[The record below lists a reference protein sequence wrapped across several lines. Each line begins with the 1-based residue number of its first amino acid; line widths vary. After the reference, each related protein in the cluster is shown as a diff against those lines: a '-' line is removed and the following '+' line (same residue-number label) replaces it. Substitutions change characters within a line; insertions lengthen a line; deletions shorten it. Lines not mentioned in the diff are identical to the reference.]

1 MNRQH
6 SSKQP
11 SPTSGALRAPTS
23 RWSRWDRAQSGF
35 TLVELLVV
43 VTIVLM
49 LFGLAATVI
58 QPLREGRDV
67 REAARMVNAYLA
79 QAQTRAIQRGRP
91 VGIWIR
97 RLPLQ
102 PNISLELAMAELPPP
117 YGGDVLNA
125 KIGVVGAASAEYNR
139 NTADPRFFNVGNW
152 IRFDYKGPLR
162 IITSTNPELH
172 SIEFAPP
179 VRFTG
184 QVPFQVYG
192 FPRSDPEDPNSPLI
206 QAQSAVHPLTFPASV
221 AIDVAHS
228 GIGWSSWF
236 SEVGPNDPADGEID
250 PLILFGA
257 DGSVERVIAGL
268 NNAPEPDHQRPLS
281 AIHLLI
287 SRPGTLRSP
296 DLAGGNNFWVSI
308 NNTTGRIT
316 TSAFSPLTEQQIQSD
331 LSKSDL
337 LKLVRRFAMEGL
349 SDSGG

>member
-1 MNRQH
+1 M
-6 SSKQP
+6 
-11 SPTSGALRAPTS
+11 RAPTS
-23 RWSRWDRAQSGF
+23 RWSRRDRAQRGF
-35 TLVELLVV
+35 TLIELLVV
-43 VTIVLM
+43 VTIVLI

-117 YGGDVLNA
+117 YGGDVLDA
-125 KIGVVGAASAEYNR
+125 KIEVVAAASAEYNR
-139 NTADPRFFNVGNW
+139 DTADPRFFNVGNW
-152 IRFDYKGPLR
+152 IRFGYKGPLR
-162 IITSTNPELH
+162 IIEDTDPQSRRIKFL
-172 SIEFAPP
+172 PP
-179 VRFTG
+179 FKITPIG
-184 QVPFQVYG
+184 PVPFQIYG
-192 FPRSDPEDPNSPLI
+192 FPRSDPEDLNSPLI
-206 QAQSAVHPLTFPASV
+206 QAQSAVHPLILPASV

-257 DGSVERVIAGL
+257 DGSVERVITGL
-268 NNAPEPDHQRPLS
+268 NNEPEPYHQRPLS
-281 AIHLLI
+281 TIHLLI

-316 TSAFSPLTEQQIQSD
+316 TSAFSPLTEQQIQSN

-349 SDSGG
+349 SNSGG